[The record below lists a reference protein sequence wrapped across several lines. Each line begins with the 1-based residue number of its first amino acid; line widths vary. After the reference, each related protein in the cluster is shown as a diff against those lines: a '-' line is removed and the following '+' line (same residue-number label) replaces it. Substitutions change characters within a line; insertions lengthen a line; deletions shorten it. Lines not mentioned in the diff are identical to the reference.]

1 MKKWGDMMSQQRK
14 ILKIVGIIAI
24 VIGLIWF
31 SRSYLNISPTEIKEW
46 ILSFGMWAP
55 ILYIFLYT
63 VRPLIFF
70 PASVLSITGGLAFG
84 ALMGTVYTVIGATLG
99 AVVAFLVAKKL
110 GKGVIKNSAGKVDQ
124 IQQQLEKNGFI
135 YVLIFRLLPIF
146 NFDLISYAAGL
157 SKVRLLP
164 FFLATLIGIIPGTFA
179 YNFLGSSIV
188 SKDPRI
194 IIGAIIVFLILTIV
208 PWYLQ
213 KRWKAKKNLG

>member
-1 MKKWGDMMSQQRK
+1 MTRQQ
-14 ILKIVGIIAI
+14 KIVRIILLLMI
-24 VIGLIWF
+24 IGGLIWF
-31 SRSYLNISPTEIKEW
+31 SRSYLNINPTDIKEW

-55 ILYIFLYT
+55 ILYILLYT
-63 VRPLIFF
+63 IRPLIFF

-110 GKGVIKNSAGKVDQ
+110 GTGLIKQKDGAGKVEQ
-124 IQQQLEKNGFI
+124 IQRQLEKNGFI

-164 FFLATLIGIIPGTFA
+164 FFLATLIGIIPGTFT

-194 IIGAIIVFLILTIV
+194 IIGAVTVFVVLTIV
-208 PWYLQ
+208 PWYIQ
-213 KRWKAKKNLG
+213 KRWKAKKDLG

>member
-1 MKKWGDMMSQQRK
+1 MTRQQK
-14 ILKIVGIIAI
+14 IIRILLLVLIIS
-24 VIGLIWF
+24 GLIWF
-31 SRSYLNISPTEIKEW
+31 SRAYLDINPTDIKEW

-55 ILYIFLYT
+55 ILYILLYT
-63 VRPLIFF
+63 IRPLIFF

-110 GKGVIKNSAGKVDQ
+110 GTGLIKQKDSAGKVEQ
-124 IQQQLEKNGFI
+124 IQHQLEKNGFI

-194 IIGAIIVFLILTIV
+194 IIGAVTVFVVLTIV
-208 PWYLQ
+208 PWYIQ

>member
-1 MKKWGDMMSQQRK
+1 MSQQRK
-14 ILKIVGIIAI
+14 ILKIVSIISI

-55 ILYIFLYT
+55 ILYIVLYT

>member
-55 ILYIFLYT
+55 ILYIVLYT

-110 GKGVIKNSAGKVDQ
+110 GKGVIKNGAGKVDQ

>member
-14 ILKIVGIIAI
+14 ILKIVSIISI

-55 ILYIFLYT
+55 ILYIVLYT

>member
-1 MKKWGDMMSQQRK
+1 MSQQRK
-14 ILKIVGIIAI
+14 ILKIISIVAI

-55 ILYIFLYT
+55 ILYIVLYT

-110 GKGVIKNSAGKVDQ
+110 GKGVIKNGAGKVDQ
-124 IQQQLEKNGFI
+124 IQQQLEQNGFI

>member
-1 MKKWGDMMSQQRK
+1 MTRQQK
-14 ILKIVGIIAI
+14 IIRILLLVLIIS
-24 VIGLIWF
+24 GLIWF
-31 SRSYLNISPTEIKEW
+31 SRAYLDINPTDIKEW

-55 ILYIFLYT
+55 ILYILLYT
-63 VRPLIFF
+63 IRPLIFF

-84 ALMGTVYTVIGATLG
+84 AWMGTVYTVIGATLG

-110 GKGVIKNSAGKVDQ
+110 GTGLIKQKDGAGKVEQ
-124 IQQQLEKNGFI
+124 IQRQLEKNGFI

-194 IIGAIIVFLILTIV
+194 IIGAVTVFIVLTIV
-208 PWYLQ
+208 PWYIQ

>member
-1 MKKWGDMMSQQRK
+1 MTRQQK
-14 ILKIVGIIAI
+14 IIRILLLVLIIS
-24 VIGLIWF
+24 GLIWF
-31 SRSYLNISPTEIKEW
+31 SRAYLDINPTDIKEW

-55 ILYIFLYT
+55 ILYILLYT
-63 VRPLIFF
+63 IRPLIFF

-110 GKGVIKNSAGKVDQ
+110 GTGLIKQKDSAGKVEQ
-124 IQQQLEKNGFI
+124 IQRQLEKNGFI

-194 IIGAIIVFLILTIV
+194 IIGAVTVFVVLTIV
-208 PWYLQ
+208 PWYIQ

>member
-1 MKKWGDMMSQQRK
+1 MTRQQK
-14 ILKIVGIIAI
+14 IIRILLLVLIIS
-24 VIGLIWF
+24 GLIWF
-31 SRSYLNISPTEIKEW
+31 SRAYLDINPTDIKEW

-55 ILYIFLYT
+55 ILYILLYT
-63 VRPLIFF
+63 IRPLIFF

-110 GKGVIKNSAGKVDQ
+110 GTGLIKQKDGAGKVEQ
-124 IQQQLEKNGFI
+124 IQRQLEKNGFI

-194 IIGAIIVFLILTIV
+194 IIGAVTVFVVLTIV
-208 PWYLQ
+208 PWYIQ

>member
-1 MKKWGDMMSQQRK
+1 MSQQRK

-110 GKGVIKNSAGKVDQ
+110 GKGVIKNGAGKVDQ

>member
-1 MKKWGDMMSQQRK
+1 MTRQQQFIR
-14 ILKIVGIIAI
+14 ILVLVLLIG
-24 VIGLIWF
+24 GLIWF
-31 SRSYLNISPTEIKEW
+31 SRSYLNLSPTDIKDW

-55 ILYIFLYT
+55 ILYILLYT
-63 VRPLIFF
+63 IRPLIFF

-84 ALMGTVYTVIGATLG
+84 AWLGTLYTVIGATLG
-99 AVVAFLVAKKL
+99 AVVAFLVAQKL
-110 GKGVIKNSAGKVDQ
+110 GNGLIKKKEQAGKINQ

-157 SKVRLLP
+157 SKVRLLS

-188 SKDPRI
+188 SKDPQL
-194 IIGAIIVFLILTIV
+194 IIGAIIVFLVLTIV
-208 PWYLQ
+208 PWYIQ
-213 KRWKAKKNLG
+213 KRWKAKKDLG

>member
-1 MKKWGDMMSQQRK
+1 MKYVMTRQQ
-14 ILKIVGIIAI
+14 KIVRIILLLMI
-24 VIGLIWF
+24 IGGLIWF
-31 SRSYLNISPTEIKEW
+31 SRSYLNINPSDIKEW

-55 ILYIFLYT
+55 ILYILLYT
-63 VRPLIFF
+63 IRPLIFF

-110 GKGVIKNSAGKVDQ
+110 GTGLIKQKDGAGKVEQ
-124 IQQQLEKNGFI
+124 IQRQLEKNGFI

-194 IIGAIIVFLILTIV
+194 IIGAVTVFVVLTIV
-208 PWYLQ
+208 PWYIQ

>member
-1 MKKWGDMMSQQRK
+1 MSQQRK

-55 ILYIFLYT
+55 ILYIVLYT

-84 ALMGTVYTVIGATLG
+84 AMMGTVYTVIGATLG

>member
-110 GKGVIKNSAGKVDQ
+110 GKGVIKNGAGKVDQ

-135 YVLIFRLLPIF
+135 YVLIFRLLQIF

>member
-1 MKKWGDMMSQQRK
+1 MSRQQKGVRLAFVLLV
-14 ILKIVGIIAI
+14 I
-24 VIGLIWF
+24 IGLIWF
-31 SRSYLNISPTEIKEW
+31 SRSYLNVSPTDIKEW

-55 ILYIFLYT
+55 ILYIVLYT

-110 GKGVIKNSAGKVDQ
+110 GKGFIKNGAGKVDQ

>member
-14 ILKIVGIIAI
+14 ILKIISIVAI

-55 ILYIFLYT
+55 ILYIVLYT

-110 GKGVIKNSAGKVDQ
+110 GKGVIKNGAGKVDQ
-124 IQQQLEKNGFI
+124 IQQQLEQNGFI

>member
-70 PASVLSITGGLAFG
+70 PASILSITGGLAFG

-110 GKGVIKNSAGKVDQ
+110 GKGVIKNGAGKVDQ

>member
-1 MKKWGDMMSQQRK
+1 MSRQQ
-14 ILKIVGIIAI
+14 KIVRIVVIIAI

-31 SRSYLNISPTEIKEW
+31 SQSYLNISPTEIKEW

-55 ILYIFLYT
+55 ILYIILYT

-110 GKGVIKNSAGKVDQ
+110 GKGFIKNGAGKVDQ

>member
-1 MKKWGDMMSQQRK
+1 MRHFMTRQQK
-14 ILKIVGIIAI
+14 IIRILLLLLIIS
-24 VIGLIWF
+24 GLIWF
-31 SRSYLNISPTEIKEW
+31 SRAYLDINPTDIKEW

-55 ILYIFLYT
+55 ILYILLYT
-63 VRPLIFF
+63 IRPLIFF

-84 ALMGTVYTVIGATLG
+84 AWMGTIYTVIGATLG
-99 AVVAFLVAKKL
+99 AVVAFLVARKL
-110 GKGVIKNSAGKVDQ
+110 GSGLIKEKANAGKVEQ

-157 SKVRLLP
+157 SKVRLLS

-188 SKDPRI
+188 SKDPQI
-194 IIGAIIVFLILTIV
+194 IIGAIVVFLVLTIV

>member
-1 MKKWGDMMSQQRK
+1 MTRQQ
-14 ILKIVGIIAI
+14 KIVRIILLLMI
-24 VIGLIWF
+24 IGGLIWF
-31 SRSYLNISPTEIKEW
+31 SRSYLNINPSDIKEW

-55 ILYIFLYT
+55 ILYILLYT
-63 VRPLIFF
+63 IRPLIFF

-110 GKGVIKNSAGKVDQ
+110 GTGLIKQKDGAGKVEQ
-124 IQQQLEKNGFI
+124 IQRQLEKNGFI

-194 IIGAIIVFLILTIV
+194 IIGAVTVFVVLTIV
-208 PWYLQ
+208 PWYIQ

>member
-110 GKGVIKNSAGKVDQ
+110 GKGVIKNGAGKVDQ

>member
-14 ILKIVGIIAI
+14 ILKIVSIIAI

-55 ILYIFLYT
+55 ILYIVLYT

-110 GKGVIKNSAGKVDQ
+110 GKGVIKNGAGKVDQ

>member
-1 MKKWGDMMSQQRK
+1 MTRQQK
-14 ILKIVGIIAI
+14 IMRILLLVLIIS
-24 VIGLIWF
+24 GLIWF
-31 SRSYLNISPTEIKEW
+31 SRAYLDINPTDIKEW

-55 ILYIFLYT
+55 ILYILLYT
-63 VRPLIFF
+63 IRPLIFF

-84 ALMGTVYTVIGATLG
+84 AWMGTIYTVIGATLG
-99 AVVAFLVAKKL
+99 AVVAFLVARKL
-110 GKGVIKNSAGKVDQ
+110 GSGLIKEKTNAGKVEQ

-157 SKVRLLP
+157 SKVRLLS

-188 SKDPRI
+188 SKDPQI
-194 IIGAIIVFLILTIV
+194 IIGAIVVFLVLTIV